1 VRIRLTL
8 SLCLVACALAGTAPA
23 LAGDP
28 GHDTSLDSSSGQ
40 TGTHSPAGPRK
51 LHPKHTSG
59 GEPGII
65 AAPLP
70 AGRRTATETTRT
82 TWQVAPGV
90 TFTRWSQTDAR
101 GPIRAHLLTI
111 DPSTPG
117 LKIDYASMGSVR
129 RVAPVVDILAQ
140 DHAIAGV
147 NGDFYDI
154 GHTGAPLGLGK
165 DRQRGLLHARV
176 DGWNNAFFI
185 NRNGRAGIG
194 DLPMH
199 AEVLHHPKV
208 DVTNLNSPF
217 VLPGGLGIY
226 TPKWGRTAGYRV
238 TQGQTERV
246 RQILVAD
253 GRVVSNRGKL
263 SNDTVIPGLMLVGRG
278 DSAVLLRKQ
287 FPKGTRVRVKWSLE
301 GHPQMAIS
309 GNHFLVHDGI
319 IRAVDDREM
328 HPRTAVGV
336 DADTGEVLILVVDGR
351 QAGSRGY
358 TMVELANLMIDLGA
372 DEAINLDGGGSS
384 TMVAKNRDGKVKVLN
399 KPSDGFQ
406 RWVAN
411 ALEVTYTKPGS

>member
-1 VRIRLTL
+1 MRIRLSL
-8 SLCLVACALAGTAPA
+8 SLGLVACALAGTAPA

-28 GHDTSLDSSSGQ
+28 AHD
-40 TGTHSPAGPRK
+40 TGTHQPTGPRK

-59 GEPGII
+59 GEPGTI

-70 AGRRTATETTRT
+70 AGRRTTTETSRAI
-82 TWQVAPGV
+82 WQVAPGV

-101 GPIRAHLLTI
+101 GPIKAHLLTI

-117 LKIDYASMGSVR
+117 VKIDYASMGSVR
-129 RVAPVVDILAQ
+129 RVAPVIDILAQ
-140 DHAIAGV
+140 DHAVAGV

-165 DRQRGLLHARV
+165 DRQRGLLHARE

-199 AEVLHHPKV
+199 AKIRYHPKLTI
-208 DVTNLNSPF
+208 TNLNSPF
-217 VLPGGLGIY
+217 VTPGGIGIY
-226 TPKWGRTAGYRV
+226 TPRWGRTAGYGV
-238 TQGQTERV
+238 TQGQTDRV
-246 RQILVAD
+246 RAVTVVN
-253 GRVVSNRGKL
+253 GRIATTRGKL
-263 SNDTVIPGLMLVGRG
+263 STNQPIKGLLLIGRG
-278 DSAVLLRKQ
+278 DSAALLRKL
-287 FPKGTRVRVKWSLE
+287 PKGTRIKVDWWLQN
-301 GHPQMAIS
+301 HPQVAIS

-336 DADTGEVLILVVDGR
+336 DSDTGEVLLLVIDGR
-351 QAGSRGY
+351 QDDSRGY

-372 DEAINLDGGGSS
+372 DEAVNLDGGGSS
-384 TMVAKNRDGKVKVLN
+384 TMVAKNQNGKVKVLN
-399 KPSDGFQ
+399 QPSDGFQ

-411 ALEVTYTKPGS
+411 ALEVTYTKPQS

>member
-8 SLCLVACALAGTAPA
+8 SLGLVACVLAGTAPA

-28 GHDTSLDSSSGQ
+28 GADTASAPGPHQ
-40 TGTHSPAGPRK
+40 HTGPRT

-59 GEPGII
+59 GEPGAI

-70 AGRRTATETTRT
+70 LGRRTTTETTRS

-117 LKIDYASMGSVR
+117 LKIDYASIGSVR
-129 RVAPVVDILAQ
+129 RVAPVTDILAE
-140 DHAIAGV
+140 DHAVAGV

-199 AEVLHHPKV
+199 AEVLHHPKA
-208 DVTNLNSPF
+208 DVTNLNSSF
-217 VLPGGLGIY
+217 VIPGGLGIY
-226 TPKWGRTAGYRV
+226 TPRWGRTAGYRV

-246 RQILVAD
+246 RQVLVAN
-253 GRVVSNRGKL
+253 GRVVSNRGRL

-278 DSAVLLRKQ
+278 DSAALLRKE
-287 FPKGTRVRVKWSLE
+287 FPQGTRVRVKWSLE
-301 GHPQMAIS
+301 GNPQMAIS

-351 QAGSRGY
+351 QDDSRGY

-399 KPSDGFQ
+399 DPSDGFQ

-411 ALEVTYTKPGS
+411 ALEVTYTKPAS